1 MSFTDEYFALRKERM
16 AKETK
21 KTKAP
26 AREQK
31 PADDSNTEE
40 GSFEDDYFALRKKR
54 MQKEES
60 EQATSTPPSQ
70 TTHAPQG
77 EAPGTTVTTMQK
89 TSVRPVTS
97 NPDNVN
103 SGYYNPM
110 RTGFATPEMVNTM
123 IQNDLTTGKAP
134 AKIEIPSNA
143 KTPVERGMSGPDPTK
158 VRPAQIPG
166 RNSYTQTAPNQA
178 PDPMLQ
184 AAAIADQLAAEKE
197 KELAD
202 YLASDDAKNKSA
214 NVTVVQ
220 GNDPAAAAGSYIG
233 SLLGNFFST
242 GNAKGDTKQEQIEQ
256 EIAYFRGISEKAR
269 NQHIMQKDLAEYETW
284 PDADKDDMKVYYTS
298 LNVWGVPDMRGSL
311 AGDRLANKYGKETFK
326 RIAESYVLSQNR
338 ENMQQ
343 ITDFIKEHTT
353 HGDGLLAI
361 PIGIAGDV
369 FSVTDY
375 IGQYAKT
382 LFGGTTGRYAGL
394 DANAPGQ
401 MLSNVADVMMQ
412 EEGKNFVEMSQATAS
427 NLGADEKS
435 VEAIGKIA
443 NTVYGAGMS
452 ALENIT
458 KVAVTGGVGTLALAA
473 TAGFSQ
479 GVTDATLNG
488 ASSTQAILMGIVN
501 GATEVLTEKLSL
513 DNLLGSLKNAGSTQ
527 GFKAIV
533 KEALKQGAV
542 EVSEEE
548 LNFIVG
554 LLGEAVILQD
564 KSGYNQTIQELMA
577 QGVTYEE
584 AVSRANQALLQEA
597 GMIAVQSALSGMMV
611 SAGGRVVSNRVSTAT
626 DDHDQQDEQNKQ
638 SGQEV
643 VQGVLDGLRPAQ
655 KPQGVTEQENQEL
668 PGLKLPTV
676 EESAQGNA
684 EVMSDEEF
692 QERYGLKL
700 RAVDDLQNSVT
711 ISQSILQQ
719 TRRLSSVLGRE
730 IEVYSKDTDGNG
742 IENGYYKDGKIYVNE
757 KGADPVAQ
765 TVSHELTHSIENV
778 AVYGELSQL
787 VLERMKTDGIN
798 LTQVRQKLKERY
810 ARNGVE
816 LVNDTEIDKEIVA
829 DYVSKNLLTNEQEI
843 TALVKEQPSLGRNIL
858 NWLDRLLAKLGNK
871 NAQERAF
878 LNRARELYV
887 KALRQT
893 QRSFEEAKWGA
904 VDTEQESQRQNPTG
918 SEVQEAL
925 LWARQQYA
933 NGNMTDEEFE
943 LFIDSIMEWE
953 EMNQAAET
961 AEVKRSIS
969 PTFVSEIDQ
978 WNKTGMPDGESFELG
993 MTGDV
998 LQGLGAIETDIY
1010 MLGDKI
1016 QQILSDHPEMTL
1028 KEIKK
1033 IPQILE
1039 DPVLILKSRNAGR
1052 GNASNNRLVIF
1063 GTIKAQNGQPML
1075 AVLDLRPV
1083 EKNLVVDDMQKVT
1096 SAYTKTSNPREF
1108 IIKSDVL
1115 YADKNRTARLL
1126 KSIGFHMPIELQ
1138 QSGYIGSISYFKR
1151 SVNIS
1156 GEKFSKV
1163 IALKNET
1170 GYSRGTGDQ
1179 ENLTDGQPSYGA
1191 TPVSEEMV
1199 PQEGSVVK
1207 EQYSIGDSTIRKQDV
1222 ISDLRSIL
1230 ARGGSTAELRQYIA
1244 RMEGGDRDSGR
1255 ESGKVN
1261 PNVAKQSGA
1270 QQIIKSAEK
1279 QGISIEEY
1287 LQQNWEQYDVDGVWN
1302 ADAREAL
1309 DLERGGRQYSIAE
1322 DTREEKP
1329 EKTAADRDSLPAKA
1343 KDYLKRAERT
1353 LLNNIAKKL
1362 CVPYYAKRQ
1371 YLQEIVEDISN
1382 AYLKDGIIPGE
1393 TAERLFDK
1401 AYEQGIVIDTEFYDQ
1416 YKDVKE
1422 HMRTTAVSIS
1432 DTDKADIADFGDF
1445 RKKALGTLRIV
1456 NEGGIPVDSYY
1467 RELQEMAQELF
1478 PDYIT
1483 HPADQL
1489 QRMYEVARSI
1499 QRVEKTL
1506 KEYHGKDADAFKR
1519 WAKMDFDSAIE
1530 DAAKELY
1537 TVKRYADEQNAKE
1550 ETAPVTPGEAMEV
1563 YAKLKDA
1570 RRTYEK
1576 VAAKN
1581 LLTEHDEAII
1591 GDLLKGKRTLE
1602 SLDPEED
1609 NVKGIAAVYEAKQ
1622 ELEEYAKLIAE
1633 YKRTLRKEMRDMADK
1648 HLETANDWKDKKVGI
1663 AYSRETMRRNVQ
1675 DIVKDSKVADEVNRT
1690 FFEPVAVAEAAST
1703 RFKEQYR
1710 SRVKRLGI
1718 SRKVEKGN
1726 AVSEAHAV
1734 QLLGEAMDNIAMIER
1749 ARGRLKNRDGKTL
1762 TEWQAVI
1769 SALWEQSPG
1778 LDQEKVKNAVNE
1790 FRKIYDELFTQMNEV
1805 RVANGYEPVNYRK
1818 GYFPH
1823 FQPGECD
1830 GILAHF
1836 GKALGISTEVVAL
1849 PTTINGLTHTFKPGI
1864 QWLGNAQ
1871 ERLGF
1876 NTVYDAV
1883 EGFDKYI
1890 EGVSGVIHQTENIQR
1905 LRALASQIRYRTSD
1919 DGIRNQ
1925 VDKVNVNDKLTEEEK
1940 QALISEIYSK
1950 GRFTLSNF
1958 VVELDEYTNL
1968 LANKKSKLDRT
1979 VEAALGRRFYSFMKR
1994 WESRVGANMIA
2005 GNLSSALTNF
2015 IPLQQAGAQLDKGV
2029 LMSGM
2034 WNTLRSIKQSD
2045 TLLSRSDFITNRR
2058 GSDPLV
2064 RTWVQKASNVAGKP
2078 MELIDSFVSES
2089 IVRAAYYQNL
2099 KRGLSESE
2107 AMHQADIFAAG
2118 VMADR
2123 SKGAMPTLFESHNPL
2138 FKAFTQFQL
2147 EVNNQFSEV
2156 FKDLPRTFR
2165 GKSLFALAGVLL
2177 KYFLG
2182 AFLFNDLYEW
2192 LFGRRPALD
2201 PFGILNETVG
2211 DFTGYELPNLLDLG
2225 IGAVTGDIPSFET
2238 EQVGVGEAVKN
2249 LGSNVLSEL
2258 PFASGLTLIGV
2269 ETDGGRIPASSA
2281 VPDLTA
2287 LVDAATKTEWSA
2299 EKRWKEAADEFAKPL
2314 TYLALPFGG
2323 GNQIAKTWKGL
2334 EAYFKGGSYTVDSEG
2349 NDILQ
2354 YPVYKDSIE
2363 DAVGNAL
2370 KAGVMGKSSL
2380 REAQDW
2386 VDSGFD
2392 SFSARQTATYQD
2404 MLEANVTDRAAYG
2417 LLIDLQEAEKTDEQ
2431 SKAEIQCEI
2440 IRKSNI
2446 SNEGKAIAYYGIV
2459 ASAAERELM
2468 DKLTDMGADS
2478 GETGKVV
2485 MNLRETSDLKG
2496 QEKKQTRA
2504 DMLLNSYLTDEEK
2517 SAIIQS
2523 FLGSELVNESG
2534 NPTQY
2539 AKFLS
2544 ATEAGLEVDR
2554 YLAIYG
2560 ADANIDDYFDLVDG
2574 GMNCSE
2580 AANLLVTLT
2589 EQFRKESKE
2598 DMKQVEKWRIC
2609 VDMFREST
2617 DQLAALSMVMTDAQ
2631 LEKAEMANKYG
2642 VQPKVYVE
2650 FYEIRKSY
2658 DNDGNS
2664 SYTQAE
2670 IKAAVDSLG
2679 KKCTTEQKAVLWQ
2692 LATGAKSAKNNPY
2705 SVAVGQ
2711 KIVDAKQAAKD
2722 AEAELPKLILGGA
2735 YS

>member
-1 MSFTDEYFALRKERM
+1 MSFT
-16 AKETK
+16 
-21 KTKAP
+21 
-26 AREQK
+26 
-31 PADDSNTEE
+31 EE
-40 GSFEDDYFALRKKR
+40 YFALRKKR
-54 MQKEES
+54 MAQEAKKTETKPVQKPAASTKPKAESFGDEYFALRDERLQKEAEKEKVQ
-60 EQATSTPPSQ
+60 EQKPTTP
-70 TTHAPQG
+70 AVDN
-77 EAPGTTVTTMQK
+77 TVTEAASQPLPSVK
-89 TSVRPVTS
+89 TDYN
-97 NPDNVN
+97 NPL
-103 SGYYNPM
+103 
-110 RTGFATPEMVNTM
+110 RTGFATPGMTQTLQ
-123 IQNDLTTGKAP
+123 QNDRAMGKVPDQRQA
-134 AKIEIPSNA
+134 
-143 KTPVERGMSGPDPTK
+143 SGESDP
-158 VRPAQIPG
+158 
-166 RNSYTQTAPNQA
+166 
-178 PDPMLQ
+178 L
-184 AAAIADQLAAEKE
+184 LAAEYYAAQMSREKKRELAAYESSKE
-197 KELAD
+197 KTKPASWSGADVGRWLA
-202 YLASDDAKNKSA
+202 
-214 NVTVVQ
+214 
-220 GNDPAAAAGSYIG
+220 
-233 SLLGNFFST
+233 T
-242 GNAKGDTKQEQIEQ
+242 GDEKQEQLAQ
-256 EIAYFRGISEKAR
+256 EIAYYQQVAQTAR
-269 NQHIMQKDLAEYETW
+269 NQYTMQKDLAELATW
-284 PDADKDDMKVYYTS
+284 PEEDIKLMNTAVYGINATSRSDAFS
-298 LNVWGVPDMRGSL
+298 EL
-311 AGDRLANKYGKETFK
+311 AEKYGKEKTELL
-326 RIAESYVLSQNR
+326 RESYKRYKNQDHTQILHEFAKEHAFPGSDVLSVP
-338 ENMQQ
+338 
-343 ITDFIKEHTT
+343 FS
-353 HGDGLLAI
+353 
-361 PIGIAGDV
+361 IAGDV
-369 FSVTDY
+369 FSAADY
-375 IGQYAKT
+375 VGQYAEQALKGPSRY
-382 LFGGTTGRYAGL
+382 GGLDVNTTGQA
-394 DANAPGQ
+394 
-401 MLSNVADVMMQ
+401 LSNVTDTVRQ
-412 EEGKNFVEMSQATAS
+412 ERAEQIGENVQNVAEF
-427 NLGADEKS
+427 LGIDEKTA
-435 VEAIGKIA
+435 ETAGKVA
-443 NTVYGAGMS
+443 STVHGAGIS

-458 KVAVTGGVGTLALAA
+458 KVVVTGGVGTLALAA
-473 TAGFSQ
+473 TSGFSQ
-479 GVTDATLNG
+479 AVTDATKNG
-488 ASSTQAILMGIVN
+488 ASPTQAVMMGLVS
-501 GATEVLTEKLSL
+501 GASEVLTEKLSL

-533 KEALKQGAV
+533 AEALMQGAV

-548 LNFIVG
+548 LNFLVG
-554 LLGEAVILQD
+554 LLGEAVILQE
-564 KSGYNQTIQELMA
+564 KSSYNQTIQELMA
-577 QGVTYEE
+577 QGVPYEE
-584 AVSRANQALLQEA
+584 AVSRANKALLQEA

-611 SAGGRVVSNRVSTAT
+611 SAGGRVVSNKASAAA
-626 DDHDQQDEQNKQ
+626 DDNAQQGEQNSK
-638 SGQEV
+638 GNAQEQTDNIPQKESAV
-643 VQGVLDGLRPAQ
+643 EDQEDAQ
-655 KPQGVTEQENQEL
+655 PEL
-668 PGLKLPTV
+668 PSLRLPTV
-676 EESAQGNA
+676 EESTQGNA

-893 QRSFEEAKWGA
+893 QRSFGEAKWGA

-933 NGNMTDEEFE
+933 DGDMTEEDFE
-943 LFIDSIMEWE
+943 SFVDSIMEWE
-953 EMNQAAET
+953 ERQSAKEPTEVERSKSSKSTQKNT
-961 AEVKRSIS
+961 ANSGVQYSLRSVDIDRRFVDYADFRTANKIIS
-969 PTFVSEIDQ
+969 EKVSDLVARGKTVALRPDRISMYQEKVD
-978 WNKTGMPDGESFELG
+978 WNDKTAVRKLLSRILTEYLGDSVSFEYEGQVATAYLTRDG
-993 MTGDV
+993 INHSVGGFASPRKAAAFEVFCDLV
-998 LQGLGAIETDIY
+998 KNSEYAYSAKNDQ
-1010 MLGDKI
+1010 
-1016 QQILSDHPEMTL
+1016 H
-1028 KEIKK
+1028 
-1033 IPQILE
+1033 
-1039 DPVLILKSRNAGR
+1039 
-1052 GNASNNRLVIF
+1052 SNNNVKIHGRIDWDYF
-1063 GTIKAQNGQPML
+1063 
-1075 AVLDLRPV
+1075 
-1083 EKNLVVDDMQKVT
+1083 VT
-1096 SAYTKTSNPREF
+1096 AAT
-1108 IIKSDVL
+1108 
-1115 YADKNRTARLL
+1115 
-1126 KSIGFHMPIELQ
+1126 
-1138 QSGYIGSISYFKR
+1138 
-1151 SVNIS
+1151 IS
-1156 GEKFSKV
+1156 GEPYPVVFKIRSIDTDV
-1163 IALKNET
+1163 RSQVYEIAMKNET
-1170 GYSRGTGDQ
+1170 GYSHGAGDQ
-1179 ENLTDGQPSYGA
+1179 ENLTDGQPNYGA
-1191 TPVSEEMV
+1191 TPVSEEMI
-1199 PQEGSVVK
+1199 PQEGSGVK

-1230 ARGGSTAELRQYIA
+1230 ARGGSAEELRQYVA
-1244 RMEGGDRDSGR
+1244 RMESSDRNSDR
-1255 ESGKVN
+1255 ESGKVY

-1270 QQIIKSAEK
+1270 QQIIKSAEE
-1279 QGISIEEY
+1279 QGISIEEH

-1309 DLERGGRQYSIAE
+1309 DLERSGRQYSIAE
-1322 DTREEKP
+1322 ETREEKP
-1329 EKTAADRDSLPAKA
+1329 EKTVADRDSLPAKA

-1622 ELEEYAKLIAE
+1622 ELEKYAKLIAE

-1769 SALWEQSPG
+1769 SALWEQNPG
-1778 LDQEKVKNAVNE
+1778 LDQEKIKNAVNE

-1876 NTVYDAV
+1876 NTAYDAV

-1925 VDKVNVNDKLTEEEK
+1925 VDKVNINDKLTEEEK

-2165 GKSLFALAGVLL
+2165 EKSLFALAGVLL

-2225 IGAVTGDIPSFET
+2225 IGAATGDMPSFET

-2249 LGSNVLSEL
+2249 LGSNMLSEL
-2258 PFASGLTLIGV
+2258 PFSSGLTLIGI

-2281 VPDLTA
+2281 VPNFATLI
-2287 LVDAATKTEWSA
+2287 DAASNKEWSA
-2299 EKRWKEAADEFAKPL
+2299 EKRWREAEDELARPL

-2323 GNQIAKTWKGL
+2323 NQLAKTWKGL
-2334 EAYFKGGSYTVDSEG
+2334 AAYFKGGSYSVDKEG

-2354 YPVYKDSIE
+2354 YPIYKDNVG
-2363 DAVGNAL
+2363 DAIGNGL
-2370 KAGVMGKSSL
+2370 RAGLMGKSSL
-2380 REAQDW
+2380 REAQEW
-2386 VDSGFD
+2386 VSSGFD

-2446 SNEGKAIAYYGIV
+2446 SDEGKAIAYYGIV

-2580 AANLLVTLT
+2580 AADLLVTLT

-2658 DNDGNS
+2658 DNDGNG

-2705 SVAVGQ
+2705 SVTVGQ
-2711 KIVDAKQAAKD
+2711 KIIDAKQAAKD

-2735 YS
+2735 